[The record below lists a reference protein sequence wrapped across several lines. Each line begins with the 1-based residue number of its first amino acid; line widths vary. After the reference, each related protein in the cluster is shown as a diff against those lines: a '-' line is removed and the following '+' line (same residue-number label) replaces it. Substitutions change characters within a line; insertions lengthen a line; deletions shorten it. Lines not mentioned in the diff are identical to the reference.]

1 MIRNYGPIKRRADL
15 LALFEEFKRVL
26 IEELDYVQEAR
37 NAAIIRANFAATP
50 GVYIP
55 EPYPEISS
63 RRVLIME
70 RISGIKISDIAAL
83 DRAGVDRSEIAQR
96 FYAAYLKQWF
106 LDGVFHA
113 ATDQWR
119 QAGRALYTDLYRLRH
134 GRAAGAA
141 RDGGAA
147 REHGRGGD

>member
-1 MIRNYGPIKRRADL
+1 RRADL

-26 IEELDYVQEAR
+26 IEELDYFQEVG
-37 NAAIIRANFAATP
+37 NCAIIRANFATTP

-55 EPYPEISS
+55 EPYREISS

-83 DRAGVDRSEIAQR
+83 DRAGVDRSEMAQR

-113 ATDQWR
+113 DPHPGNLFVRVDISATEDPER
-119 QAGRALYTDLYRLRH
+119 RKDSNPSVNPVA
-134 GRAAGAA
+134 
-141 RDGGAA
+141 
-147 REHGRGGD
+147 